1 LITFCLF
8 PSYHFRE
15 YNFCLAFLM
24 ASSLYGMNPPQSF
37 FLQYNALA
45 NEYVILGV

>member
-1 LITFCLF
+1 L
-8 PSYHFRE
+8 
-15 YNFCLAFLM
+15 N
-24 ASSLYGMNPPQSF
+24 GMNPPQSR